1 MGIAAF
7 LWLCVWGGMFT
18 DIIYLKSPKFYTDI
32 FVFIQGGRALLPIL
46 ALFVCLIL
54 LMAVRAHL
62 SLQKTSIGYLII
74 YCLIGIMATLL
85 LSPRKDVGF
94 YWGGLFLSA
103 LMVDWLAENFDEPL
117 VQLERLI
124 NINLFASLAVLV
136 MTLPQTLNVAR
147 GQAPYSQFF
156 ELPFGLGQ
164 MRVNGVGRF
173 ALIVAIFAFVRFV
186 YSRQILRY
194 FWGFCLF
201 LSLLTLFYTRS
212 RTSLLGLAVVSLL
225 YVFIQGI
232 NLRYIFVGPV
242 VAYIL
247 WVSGY
252 KWRAQQSFEKLIDL
266 TGREYTWERGLE
278 QVGRSP
284 LFGWGFHAD
293 RLMLDSEHMHN
304 SYLHAAMQAGIV
316 GGLLFAAAFVSVW
329 VLIIKNKLLQRIKN
343 VAEREKKPLLASVLI
358 LGFLTSR
365 GFFESTAAFYGVDL
379 LVLLPSISYIFVWVH
394 SHPLEEEAVEK
405 PRRKW

>member
-1 MGIAAF
+1 MGITAF

-18 DIIYLKSPKFYTDI
+18 DWSNFRSPRMYENF
-32 FVFIQGGRALLPIL
+32 FNFFQGSRAMLPL
-46 ALFVCLIL
+46 AALFICVILI
-54 LMAVRAHL
+54 MAIRSRFVLH
-62 SLQKTSIGYLII
+62 KTSLGYLIL

-85 LSPRKDVGF
+85 LSPRKDVGL

-124 NINLFASLAVLV
+124 NINLFASLVVLV
-136 MTLPQTLNVAR
+136 MTLPQTLDVAR

-186 YSRQILRY
+186 HSRHILRY

-225 YVFIQGI
+225 YVFIQGA
-232 NLRYIFVGPV
+232 NLRFIFVGPV
-242 VAYIL
+242 TAYFL

-252 KWRAQQSFEKLIDL
+252 KWRAQENLEKLLDL

-304 SYLHAAMQAGIV
+304 SYLHAAMQAGVV
-316 GGLLFAAAFVSVW
+316 GGLFFAAAFVTVW

-343 VAEREKKPLLASVLI
+343 ATEREIKSLLASVLI

-379 LVLLPSISYIFVWVH
+379 LVLLPSISYIFVWIH
-394 SHPLEEEAVEK
+394 SHPLEAEAVEK
-405 PRRKW
+405 PRWKW